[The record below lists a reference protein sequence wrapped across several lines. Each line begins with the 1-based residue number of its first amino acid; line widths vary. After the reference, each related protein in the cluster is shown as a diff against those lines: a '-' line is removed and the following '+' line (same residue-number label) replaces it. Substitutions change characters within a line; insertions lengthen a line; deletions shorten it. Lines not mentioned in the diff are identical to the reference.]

1 MSDVADAGLNG
12 ISEPFLK
19 QFGAHSTGTQSKLS
33 LQQFGNGKLVL
44 EDIRGR
50 GGSRRSQPLGHAG
63 RRHGRGLKLF
73 SLLLHVE
80 NRKPDGKGE
89 VSGHMKAG
97 FTTPASRKR
106 RIPNR
111 KRGAQEVSECGAS
124 QGKERI
130 NQTDEGEHRWCQN
143 AVRVTLNAG
152 RASRPQS
159 IRLSLQKDR
168 RLARCLRRRG
178 AERL

>member
-1 MSDVADAGLNG
+1 MCSVIPSHHLCERCQAGLGHRERIVSDVADAGLNG

-33 LQQFGNGKLVL
+33 LQQFGNGELVL

-63 RRHGRGLKLF
+63 RRHGRGLQLF

-97 FTTPASRKR
+97 FTTSASRKG
-106 RIPNR
+106 
-111 KRGAQEVSECGAS
+111 KDTKQ
-124 QGKERI
+124 KER
-130 NQTDEGEHRWCQN
+130 NTGG
-143 AVRVTLNAG
+143 VRV
-152 RASRPQS
+152 RRESRKG
-159 IRLSLQKDR
+159 KDQTNR
-168 RLARCLRRRG
+168 
-178 AERL
+178 

>member
-33 LQQFGNGKLVL
+33 LQQFGNGELVL

-63 RRHGRGLKLF
+63 RRHGRGLQLF

-97 FTTPASRKR
+97 FTTSASRKG
-106 RIPNR
+106 
-111 KRGAQEVSECGAS
+111 KDTKQ
-124 QGKERI
+124 KER
-130 NQTDEGEHRWCQN
+130 NTGG
-143 AVRVTLNAG
+143 VRV
-152 RASRPQS
+152 RRESRKG
-159 IRLSLQKDR
+159 KDQTNR
-168 RLARCLRRRG
+168 
-178 AERL
+178 

>member
-1 MSDVADAGLNG
+1 MSNVADAGLNG
-12 ISEPFLK
+12 ISEPLLK
-19 QFGAHSTGTQSKLS
+19 QFRSHGTHSKLS
-33 LQQFGNGKLVL
+33 LQQLGNGELVL

-50 GGSRRSQPLGHAG
+50 SWSRRSQHLGHAG

-73 SLLLHVE
+73 PLLLHVE

-111 KRGAQEVSECGAS
+111 RRGAQEVSECGAS

-130 NQTDEGEHRWCQN
+130 NQTEEEEHRWCQN
-143 AVRVTLNAG
+143 SARVTVNARKG
-152 RASRPQS
+152 CLYCFLGKRANSHRS
-159 IRLSLQKDR
+159 
-168 RLARCLRRRG
+168 AC
-178 AERL
+178 

>member
-12 ISEPFLK
+12 ISEPLLK
-19 QFGAHSTGTQSKLS
+19 QFRSHGTHSKLS
-33 LQQFGNGKLVL
+33 LQQLGNGELVL

-97 FTTPASRKR
+97 FTTSASRKGKDQ
-106 RIPNR
+106 PN
-111 KRGAQEVSECGAS
+111 
-124 QGKERI
+124 
-130 NQTDEGEHRWCQN
+130 
-143 AVRVTLNAG
+143 
-152 RASRPQS
+152 
-159 IRLSLQKDR
+159 
-168 RLARCLRRRG
+168 RRRG
-178 AERL
+178 AQVVSEFGASHSEC